1 MIFFFFLIGR
11 VALSNSDVIF
21 LEFNVRST
29 VKVVVAFLDVV
40 LFVENDCCLT
50 FICWK
55 DSDFFVFFQRMKSLS
70 LLFLRGCLIR
80 RFFTTVSTVFFGVTE
95 KFKPFCGRSFSW
107 GDIVLVERLTIH
119 LDLSIVICF

>member
-1 MIFFFFLIGR
+1 M
-11 VALSNSDVIF
+11 
-21 LEFNVRST
+21 
-29 VKVVVAFLDVV
+29 VVAFLDVV

-80 RFFTTVSTVFFGVTE
+80 RFFTTVATVATMPFVRIFFGVTE

-107 GDIVLVERLTIH
+107 GDIVLVERLTTH